1 MRIQLD
7 YYHPWTNSL
16 GFYWLREVGDPVEGR
31 PWSDLDLRVAD
42 GRRGDALDALAA
54 GTADWAISYP
64 NRVLA
69 RAAEGLDM
77 VAVAALNQVPL
88 ESVIVAES
96 RSLRSFADLRGARIG
111 YRRSLRMAKLGPMLA
126 LHRLDFAWS
135 LLDYYATVERSTE
148 RAAWCRDV
156 FLQAHPRR
164 LASPAGAAV
173 IDAVTS
179 ASR

>member
-1 MRIQLD
+1 LST
-7 YYHPWTNSL
+7 H
-16 GFYWLREVGDPVEGR
+16 GDPQANNAMWDGH
-31 PWSDLDLRVAD
+31 RVATLID
-42 GRRGDALDALAA
+42 FHIAGEQPAVAELAGAIDRNALHWLEILEGDDDAWSSEVAAAIVGGYVAERPLDAVEQA
-54 GTADWAISYP
+54 T
-64 NRVLA
+64 
-69 RAAEGLDM
+69 
-77 VAVAALNQVPL
+77 
-88 ESVIVAES
+88 
-96 RSLRSFADLRGARIG
+96 
-111 YRRSLRMAKLGPMLA
+111 LGPMLA

-156 FLQAHPRR
+156 FLQAHPRW